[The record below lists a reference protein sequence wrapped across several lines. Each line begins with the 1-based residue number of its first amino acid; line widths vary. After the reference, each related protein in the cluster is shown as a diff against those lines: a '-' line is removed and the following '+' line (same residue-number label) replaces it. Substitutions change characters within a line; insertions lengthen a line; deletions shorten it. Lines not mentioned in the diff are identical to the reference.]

1 MEGFQLSV
9 PALIQLLHT
18 PLAVFIGFCA
28 DLLIGD
34 PEHWQHPVRW
44 IGALI
49 TGLEKKLYP
58 ERGIDEQKFWHGFML
73 AVLVP
78 LCCAVISWGLLAAA
92 YRVAFLPGIVLES
105 VMCWQLLAV
114 KSLRDAA
121 RKVYQALTEKGLPA
135 ARPAVAEIVGRETAQ
150 LSAEGV
156 IKAAVETVAENT
168 SDGVTAPLFWLML
181 GGPVLGWGY
190 KAVNTMDSMIGYR
203 NERYLFFGRA
213 AARMD
218 DVMNYIPARLAAL
231 LMLLASLP
239 AGLDSAAALRI
250 WKRDRR
256 KHKSPNSAQTESV
269 CAGALGIQL
278 AGDAVYFGKTVEKTL
293 IGDARRT
300 PVPEDILRAN
310 RLLYG
315 TSFLSLLV
323 MEAARIGWTLW
334 SAGR

>member
-1 MEGFQLSV
+1 MEIFQLND
-9 PALIQLLHT
+9 LMRIQLLRT
-18 PLAVFIGFCA
+18 ALAILIGFCA
-28 DLLIGD
+28 DLFIGD

-49 TGLEKKLYP
+49 AGLEKRLYP

-73 AVLVP
+73 ALLVP
-78 LCCAVISWGLLAAA
+78 LCCAALSWWLLAVA
-92 YRVAFLPGIVLES
+92 YRASFWSGLVLES

-114 KSLRDAA
+114 KSMRDAA
-121 RKVYQALTEKGLPA
+121 RKVYRALKEEGLPA
-135 ARPAVAEIVGRETAQ
+135 GRRAVAEIVGRDTAQ

-168 SDGVTAPLFWLML
+168 SDGVTAPLFWLIL
-181 GGPVLGWGY
+181 GGPVTGWIY

-231 LMLLASLP
+231 LMLLASFP

-278 AGDAVYFGKTVEKTL
+278 AGDAVYFGKTVNKPL
-293 IGDARRT
+293 IGDACRI

-315 TSFLSLLV
+315 TAILSLLV
-323 MEAARIGWTLW
+323 TEAARVGWTLW